1 MLRCDDM
8 SSDIIIITQDI
19 SEAVQSLTRRQIA
32 RAYAVLERCPDPP
45 PMAIPGYETT
55 WISNSCVLLTI
66 EAEGRDFKDLTDF
79 LTANGFESV
88 GSENGLVLYS
98 SRVDSDDDAQRMW
111 EAAWAFLRR

>member
-1 MLRCDDM
+1 M

-45 PMAIPGYETT
+45 LTAIPSYETT
-55 WISNSCVLLTI
+55 WIGNDGCVFLTI
-66 EAEGRDFKDLTDF
+66 EAEGRDFGDLTDF